1 MVNVATERG
10 WIPIQRNRSC
20 DLRGPL
26 ILEAHDWR
34 PVARTYARRKV
45 AVAGLV
51 GAWLSRGDYAA
62 GREPGE
68 PRGRN
73 LGGGTSG
80 TGRTNRPA
88 RAEGEKRLRSATR
101 NP

>member
-1 MVNVATERG
+1 MCGVLSHRSHVVEVKCDVLPEHQAVPDDRMVNVATERG

-20 DLRGPL
+20 DLRGSL

-51 GAWLSRGDYAA
+51 GVQS
-62 GREPGE
+62 
-68 PRGRN
+68 
-73 LGGGTSG
+73 
-80 TGRTNRPA
+80 
-88 RAEGEKRLRSATR
+88 
-101 NP
+101 